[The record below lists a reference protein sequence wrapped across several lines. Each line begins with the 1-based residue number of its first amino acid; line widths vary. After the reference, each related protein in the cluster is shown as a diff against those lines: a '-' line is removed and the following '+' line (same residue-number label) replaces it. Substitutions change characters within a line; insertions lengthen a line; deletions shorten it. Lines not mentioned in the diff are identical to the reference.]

1 MRRNFSGPGRFIR
14 LKSNQLFISQ
24 IDLMHFFSGGRYDN
38 FDEPAPLDL
47 SRGRLKFRDVLPAL
61 LHHSCLCSMN
71 NVLLEHNTKSFSR
84 TFLQTICE
92 ND

>member
-47 SRGRLKFRDVLPAL
+47 SRGRLKFRDVLP
-61 LHHSCLCSMN
+61 
-71 NVLLEHNTKSFSR
+71 SFFTSFMPMLNEQCFVR
-84 TFLQTICE
+84 T
-92 ND
+92 

>member
-14 LKSNQLFISQ
+14 LNSNQLVISQ

-47 SRGRLKFRDVLPAL
+47 SRGRFKASGRS
-61 LHHSCLCSMN
+61 SC
-71 NVLLEHNTKSFSR
+71 TFTSFH
-84 TFLQTICE
+84 TYAK
-92 ND
+92 